1 MKKIMAIGAHI
12 LDAEISCGM
21 LLAKHALL
29 GDEIVTVALTAG
41 ENGRPACFSKEEFLE
56 KNKTGAKQFAEALG
70 GKFICLDYTDSMVP
84 ESEEL
89 YNRLADLI
97 RKEKPDVV
105 LTHWEGSSHD
115 DHNVTAKAVRRAV
128 RRARYTDGLYAA
140 YREIETYYAEN
151 WEDMDGFIPFLYVD
165 VTDGYELWKKAVSH
179 IYLAT
184 NAKYFN
190 YLEYY
195 DALSLARGALAA
207 RRIPTCKRAVC
218 FAITNEERAR
228 MFEVKNSF

>member
-41 ENGRPACFSKEEFLE
+41 ENGRPATFTREGFRELNKRGAENFAKE
-56 KNKTGAKQFAEALG
+56 LG
-70 GKFICLDYTDSMVP
+70 GKFVCMDYADSMLP
-84 ESEEL
+84 ETEEL
-89 YNRLADLI
+89 YNRLAELI

-128 RRARYTDGLYAA
+128 RRARYADGEYPAH
-140 YREIETYYAEN
+140 REIETYYAEN
-151 WEDMDGFIPFLYVD
+151 WEDMDGFIPFLYLD
-165 VTDGYELWKKAVSH
+165 VTEGYELWKKAVRH

-184 NAKYFN
+184 KAKYFN

-195 DALSLARGALAA
+195 DALSLVRGALAA

-218 FAITNEERAR
+218 FAITDEERAR
-228 MFEVKNSF
+228 MFEVKDKF